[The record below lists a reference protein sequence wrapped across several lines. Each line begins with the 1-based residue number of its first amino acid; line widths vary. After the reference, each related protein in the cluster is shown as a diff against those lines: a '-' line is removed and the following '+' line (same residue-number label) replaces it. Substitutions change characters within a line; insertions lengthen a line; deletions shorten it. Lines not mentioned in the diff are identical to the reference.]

1 MEMLPNDLL
10 DLAEDLASEARSGPA
25 LKLKEAL
32 QDYNNICA
40 YLKDEEFNPDDRNQW
55 IEIRSELV
63 AEISRL
69 TNRLKQN
76 HQ

>member
-1 MEMLPNDLL
+1 LEMPSNDLL
-10 DLAEDLASEARSGPA
+10 DLAASLASGASYGPA
-25 LKLKEAL
+25 LNLKEAL
-32 QDYNNICA
+32 QDYNNVCA
-40 YLKDEEFNPDDRNQW
+40 RLKGEKLSSDDCTQW
-55 IEIRSELV
+55 IEIRSELI